1 MLSAKKIA
9 FNYATVFL
17 LITFAFHTTLF
28 AQTEEM
34 KVSDDVEALQKQLE
48 SASFTDRDEAEKQII
63 ALGPDALDFIPD
75 PSDKFEDDFNVR
87 VTRIRKALEKVAIER
102 ATSPTTIS
110 LSGNMSL
117 KSAFSSIKNQTGN
130 SIMLAEGYDPA
141 FLDKKIDLDHK
152 DATFWTVFADIQARG
167 GVQSVVYGGE
177 PGHAIIV
184 PAAGVDPAAVDKAV
198 TVVPPPIDESGIFRM
213 RVSSVSSAKN
223 LLNPA
228 LDYTRVDLEIQWEP
242 RLTPISIDLPMKS
255 VKVFDVD
262 GKELKISNPEQVLS
276 GTVQAGVNQVEMSI
290 ALQNV
295 DRDVKKIGEVKGQ
308 LECVLPGRREK
319 FRFPTV
325 GEIGDNPTISKAGI
339 LVQYLGF
346 EENEDLFAVNI
357 RVAMEPGTDQLESHL
372 GWIYDNPLFLINDA
386 GEKIQSVGRQGGAMG
401 EDGLDLQFLFIENP
415 TKFGLLYESPGA
427 IVSVPAAFSLKG
439 IPLP

>member
-17 LITFAFHTTLF
+17 LITFAFHPTLF

-177 PGHAIIV
+177 PGHAI
-184 PAAGVDPAAVDKAV
+184 
-198 TVVPPPIDESGIFRM
+198 
-213 RVSSVSSAKN
+213 
-223 LLNPA
+223 
-228 LDYTRVDLEIQWEP
+228 
-242 RLTPISIDLPMKS
+242 
-255 VKVFDVD
+255 
-262 GKELKISNPEQVLS
+262 LS
-276 GTVQAGVNQVEMSI
+276 
-290 ALQNV
+290 
-295 DRDVKKIGEVKGQ
+295 
-308 LECVLPGRREK
+308 
-319 FRFPTV
+319 
-325 GEIGDNPTISKAGI
+325 
-339 LVQYLGF
+339 
-346 EENEDLFAVNI
+346 
-357 RVAMEPGTDQLESHL
+357 
-372 GWIYDNPLFLINDA
+372 LIH
-386 GEKIQSVGRQGGAMG
+386 I
-401 EDGLDLQFLFIENP
+401 
-415 TKFGLLYESPGA
+415 
-427 IVSVPAAFSLKG
+427 
-439 IPLP
+439 